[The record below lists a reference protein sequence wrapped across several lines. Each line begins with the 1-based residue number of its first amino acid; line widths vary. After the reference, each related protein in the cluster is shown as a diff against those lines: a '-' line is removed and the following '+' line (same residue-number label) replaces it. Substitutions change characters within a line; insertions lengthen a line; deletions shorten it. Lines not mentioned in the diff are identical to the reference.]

1 MFFFQRIFQ
10 ILAYLLLVLL
20 DLLLIIDQHLLILQD
35 QTLQILCVASAVL
48 R

>member
-10 ILAYLLLVLL
+10 ILADLLLVLL